1 MHQYKLVNNQ
11 REKQSMTITHTL
23 DPWQFAQD
31 WQDGWNSHD
40 LDRIMAHYHEEV
52 VFRSAKAQALVGK
65 GELTGHDALRGYWAE
80 ALKRQPDLK
89 FQVQD
94 VFRGHEM
101 IVLGYSNQTI
111 SARLKHSISTQRAW
125 SFAQR
130 LVIEHRGSKSPIAV
144 QARHHSGVVLP
155 K

>member
-1 MHQYKLVNNQ
+1 
-11 REKQSMTITHTL
+11 MTPTHTL

-52 VFRSAKAQALVGK
+52 VFRSTKTQALVGK
-65 GELTGHDALRGYWAE
+65 GKLTGHDELRGYWAE

-94 VFRGHEM
+94 VFQGHEM
-101 IVLGYSNQTI
+101 LVLSYSNQNNICATETFYFNTEG
-111 SARLKHSISTQRAW
+111 LVFRA
-125 SFAQR
+125 AAC
-130 LVIEHRGSKSPIAV
+130 H
-144 QARHHSGVVLP
+144 QAPRR
-155 K
+155 

>member
-1 MHQYKLVNNQ
+1 MHHDRLVTIQ
-11 REKQSMTITHTL
+11 REKHSMTTTYTI
-23 DPWQFAQD
+23 DPWQFAQH

-40 LDRIMAHYHEEV
+40 LDRIMAHYHAEV

-65 GELTGHDALRGYWAE
+65 GELTGQDELRGYWAE

-101 IVLGYSNQTI
+101 IVLSYSNQKNICATETFYFN
-111 SARLKHSISTQRAW
+111 AEGLVFRAAACHQTPRL
-125 SFAQR
+125 
-130 LVIEHRGSKSPIAV
+130 
-144 QARHHSGVVLP
+144 
-155 K
+155 